1 MFSSLRIALIL
12 VIISAAGGGFLYV
25 KALQK
30 DLDTAKA
37 NIIKL
42 EDAVSESNR
51 PLLTT
56 ASRNDFEAIL
66 FKVRNDLRRRK

>member
-25 KALQK
+25 KALQE

-42 EDAVSESNR
+42 EDAVSESKK
-51 PLLTT
+51 P
-56 ASRNDFEAIL
+56 
-66 FKVRNDLRRRK
+66 